1 MKSRN
6 TEMADNNDY
15 FIFCQYWV
23 AAASKMIVWGKNL
36 ILLYENKLEILK
48 LSNENANHKF
58 I

>member
-1 MKSRN
+1 MV
-6 TEMADNNDY
+6 DNNDY

-48 LSNENANHKF
+48 LSNGNANHKF